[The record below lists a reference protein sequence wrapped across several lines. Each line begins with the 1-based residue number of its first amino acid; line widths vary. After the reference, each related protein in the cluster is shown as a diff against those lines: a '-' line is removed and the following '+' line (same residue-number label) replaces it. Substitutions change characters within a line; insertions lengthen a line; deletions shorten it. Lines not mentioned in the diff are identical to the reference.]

1 MSAHNIVQRY
11 AKSLIDLATE
21 ENALDAVIA
30 DVELVRESLKHRE
43 FYLMVKSPV
52 VKPSSKRKVFA
63 ALFESRLHKITFGFL
78 DILLR
83 KSREAMMK
91 DILDGA
97 AQRYRDIKGITTIKL
112 ITAVAPDEQLLADI
126 KKAIEALPEINEVD
140 LSNKVD
146 PDLIGGMVLDF
157 GDRRIDASV
166 RHELN
171 QIRRKFQAANI
182 RS

>member
-30 DVELVRESLKHRE
+30 DVELVLDSLKHRDL
-43 FYLMVKSPV
+43 YLMVISPV

-83 KSREAMMK
+83 KSREGMMK
-91 DILDGA
+91 EILDGA
-97 AQRYRDIKGITTIKL
+97 VGRYREIKGITSLRL
-112 ITAVAPDEQLLADI
+112 ITAIEPGEDLLADI

-140 LSNKVD
+140 LSHSVN